1 MGQTCSLRLV
11 PVSDVSVFC
20 FWLFMSQQSVF
31 HAHIHD
37 IVNTRVP
44 NHACVSVS
52 CQNPA
57 VTNICSFN
65 NNPNTLTFPGM
76 KRRRPL
82 KGSLSSFIPES
93 QSRSD
98 VTFTKPLHLLKRCR

>member
-44 NHACVSVS
+44 TTRVSPFHVR
-52 CQNPA
+52 
-57 VTNICSFN
+57 
-65 NNPNTLTFPGM
+65 TL
-76 KRRRPL
+76 L
-82 KGSLSSFIPES
+82 
-93 QSRSD
+93 
-98 VTFTKPLHLLKRCR
+98 